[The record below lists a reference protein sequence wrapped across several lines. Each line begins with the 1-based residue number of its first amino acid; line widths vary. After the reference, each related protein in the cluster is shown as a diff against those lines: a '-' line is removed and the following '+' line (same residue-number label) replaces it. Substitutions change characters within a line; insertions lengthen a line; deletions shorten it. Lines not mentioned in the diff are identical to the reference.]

1 MRPTVATINFTNR
14 QRIEREYVRIVGGG
28 DATGGYFS
36 IEKLELS
43 EFVFD
48 SLCEIVVECW
58 TSKYGYHRF
67 EVGSISKLD
76 KSTQYPFRFSELAN
90 AKLNIRI
97 VSVEEKTKG
106 MVVGEAHGLSV
117 EIGGKPPSL
126 LPIDQTQLDQRVWNL
141 LLDFDSGPVLQMNE
155 RLSDYQ
161 QVAKDDV
168 FRAISMVTVIEK
180 IGEWVLKKINA
191 GEQDEYVK
199 KWTRAFT
206 ALGHNPEEVN
216 SVNVSEV
223 ADFPGKVGK
232 AFARKNSFYERFVV
246 AVERSIP

>member
-14 QRIEREYVRIVGGG
+14 QRIEREFVQIVGGG
-28 DATGGYFS
+28 DTTNGYFS
-36 IEKLELS
+36 FEKLELD
-43 EFVFD
+43 EFGFD
-48 SLCEIVVECW
+48 PLCRIVVECW

-67 EVGSISKLD
+67 EIGNIATFD
-76 KSTQYPFRFSELAN
+76 RTIRYPFRFSELAN

-97 VSVEEKTKG
+97 VSIDEKTKG
-106 MVVGEAHGLSV
+106 MVVGEAYGLAV

-141 LLDFDSGPVLQMNE
+141 LIDIDSGPVLQMNE

-161 QVAKDDV
+161 QVAKDDL

-216 SVNVSEV
+216 SGNATEV

-246 AVERSIP
+246 AVERNNP

>member
-14 QRIEREYVRIVGGG
+14 QRIEREYVQIVGGG
-28 DATGGYFS
+28 DATSGYFS

-43 EFVFD
+43 EFGFD
-48 SLCEIVVECW
+48 SLSQVVVECW

-67 EVGSISKLD
+67 EIGSIANLD
-76 KSTQYPFRFSELAN
+76 RSIRYPFRFSELAN

-97 VSVEEKTKG
+97 VSIDEKTKG
-106 MVVGEAHGLSV
+106 MVVGEAYGLAV

-141 LLDFDSGPVLQMNE
+141 LIDVDSGPVLQMNE

-168 FRAISMVTVIEK
+168 FRAISIVTVIEK
-180 IGEWVLKKINA
+180 VGEWVLKKINA

-206 ALGHNPEEVN
+206 ALGHTPEEIN
-216 SVNVSEV
+216 SENPTEI

-232 AFARKNSFYERFVV
+232 AFARKNSFYERFVT
-246 AVERSIP
+246 AVDRSNP